1 MATLIQSKQIEGVVT
16 ASVIQGDFLVSG
28 SLVVS
33 GSGIFTSDITASS
46 ISSSGPIY
54 GVRYSDVQGTPNFV
68 AGSGIVITQVG
79 TTITITNTG
88 GGGGVSGS
96 AELISSVAQ
105 LNSYTGSNDIII
117 LGLEQ
122 FTASIQSEL
131 DSLETRVSALESQT
145 DNTGSDSQT
154 LSIVGDQLTISGGN
168 TITIPSGGG
177 GTSDFTELTNVPSG
191 LVSSSDQVLGGTGIL
206 SGSHTDISSLN
217 DFTSS
222 ADSRLSSLESA
233 TASLQSQIDGIVH
246 TQIPE
251 GTISSSQQ
259 ILDLG
264 FVTSSG
270 ASGEHT
276 DISLLNAYTAS
287 NDETIT
293 ELQTRIDSLSAA
305 TSSYLTSETDSQTLS
320 IVGDQL
326 TISSGNTITI
336 PTGSG
341 GGVSSWN
348 DLTDIPSGIVSS
360 SSQIVDDLDARYVS
374 SIDFVD
380 YAFSTGDKLSGL
392 DSFTSSIDSRV
403 TALENASSSH
413 VDISSLNN
421 FTSSIQSQ
429 VDGLS
434 AQTSSYL
441 TELPSGV
448 FSGSIL
454 PGTNVTIDSS
464 SGDYIISA
472 SLVGGGDT
480 SFDGDRIISNTLLG
494 DLYSSSFNA
503 GTSGSIQDFLEAIF
517 FPTYAP
523 TATFTTQTNNLNT
536 NLTADGTVIET
547 ISISDTV
554 DDSPYV
560 VTISG
565 DSSDAFR
572 VVPTNADSS
581 SWEIQSV
588 DNLLAGTFTYDIT
601 VTDKNGAS
609 RTYTN
614 RSIEILQASA
624 GTLSTNGTFYV
635 IESATSGTS

>member
-1 MATLIQSKQIEGVVT
+1 
-16 ASVIQGDFLVSG
+16 
-28 SLVVS
+28 
-33 GSGIFTSDITASS
+33 
-46 ISSSGPIY
+46 
-54 GVRYSDVQGTPNFV
+54 
-68 AGSGIVITQVG
+68 
-79 TTITITNTG
+79 
-88 GGGGVSGS
+88 
-96 AELISSVAQ
+96 
-105 LNSYTGSNDIII
+105 
-117 LGLEQ
+117 
-122 FTASIQSEL
+122 
-131 DSLETRVSALESQT
+131 
-145 DNTGSDSQT
+145 
-154 LSIVGDQLTISGGN
+154 
-168 TITIPSGGG
+168 
-177 GTSDFTELTNVPSG
+177 DFTELTNVPSG
-191 LVSSSDQVLGGTGIL
+191 LVSSSDQILGGTGIL

-222 ADSRLSSLESA
+222 TDSRLSSLESA

-276 DISLLNAYTAS
+276 DISILNAYTAS

-336 PTGSG
+336 PTGSD
-341 GGVSSWN
+341 GVSSWN

-374 SIDFVD
+374 STDFLD
-380 YAFSTGDKLSGL
+380 YAFNTGDKLSGL

-403 TALENASSSH
+403 TALEDASSSH
-413 VDISSLNN
+413 VDISSLND

-472 SLVGGGDT
+472 ELVGGGDT
-480 SFDGDRIISNTLLG
+480 SF
-494 DLYSSSFNA
+494 
-503 GTSGSIQDFLEAIF
+503 
-517 FPTYAP
+517 
-523 TATFTTQTNNLNT
+523 
-536 NLTADGTVIET
+536 
-547 ISISDTV
+547 
-554 DDSPYV
+554 
-560 VTISG
+560 
-565 DSSDAFR
+565 
-572 VVPTNADSS
+572 
-581 SWEIQSV
+581 
-588 DNLLAGTFTYDIT
+588 
-601 VTDKNGAS
+601 NG
-609 RTYTN
+609 
-614 RSIEILQASA
+614 
-624 GTLSTNGTFYV
+624 
-635 IESATSGTS
+635 